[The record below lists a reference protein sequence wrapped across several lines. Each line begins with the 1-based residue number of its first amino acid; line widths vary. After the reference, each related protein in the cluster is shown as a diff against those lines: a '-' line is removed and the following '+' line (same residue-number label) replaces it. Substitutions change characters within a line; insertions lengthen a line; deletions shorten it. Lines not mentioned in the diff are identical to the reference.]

1 MIYCRCG
8 MLFMSDAAIDSAA
21 VMSKWLSQHSAADP
35 TGKASSWFTQL
46 FPRAYDLAL
55 ALPVVV
61 PSTRFG
67 LLENVL
73 SHLEAGV
80 SSKRDLVVG
89 LARGLGFTLSPELR
103 PDFVQQL
110 LR

>member
-1 MIYCRCG
+1 
-8 MLFMSDAAIDSAA
+8 MLFMSDAAVDSSA
-21 VMSKWLSQHSAADP
+21 VMSKWLSTHPKADP
-35 TGKASSWFTQL
+35 SGKATSWFTQM

-80 SSKRDLVVG
+80 SSKRELVVG
-89 LARGLGFTLSPELR
+89 LARGLGFTLSPEHR

-110 LR
+110 MRWAAL